1 MGCSALCKFTENA
14 KYGCELAVDV
24 LTGKD
29 IIHAIV
35 LYRLEKLADGN
46 LWKQRQINSPQLER
60 SNCIHRYQ

>member
-14 KYGCELAVDV
+14 KYGRELAAGV
-24 LTGKD
+24 LTDKD

-46 LWKQRQINSPQLER
+46 LWKKRQSNSPQLDW